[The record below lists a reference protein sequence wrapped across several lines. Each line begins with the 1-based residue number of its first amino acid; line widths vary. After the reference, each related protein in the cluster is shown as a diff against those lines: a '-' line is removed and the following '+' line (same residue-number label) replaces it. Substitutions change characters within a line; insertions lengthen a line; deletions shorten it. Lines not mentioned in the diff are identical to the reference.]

1 MAQAVNERQA
11 AALLAQSDRILIL
24 CHQKPDGD
32 TLGSGF
38 ALLYALLAMGK
49 TARIACPD
57 GFLRAIASSIRALSL
72 KGSPTLR
79 RRALSRSMWPT
90 CSCSAR
96 GPAA

>member
-57 GFLRAIASSIRALSL
+57 GFPPRYCFLYPGFVRCGR
-72 KGSPTLR
+72 
-79 RRALSRSMWPT
+79 
-90 CSCSAR
+90 
-96 GPAA
+96 PAAARRVGRPPSRED